1 MSARTAAYAPIDV
14 HAKQAPAAWPDIIPA
29 MTAPESER
37 AFRRLYRWATGWTYT
52 GKVEISSGNRRAV
65 RFDWPRGHWAST
77 RIAFINPEK
86 GWREFAHDASH
97 LFDHVVN
104 GESEH
109 GKHHARFEA
118 KLIRQIVTRG
128 YLDGKLLDRERPKPE
143 VVGDPKAAAR
153 LVRIA
158 RIGEL
163 ETAWQR
169 KLSRAERAIKKLD
182 GERKRIQ
189 RAALKTSKVIQ

>member
-14 HAKQAPAAWPDIIPA
+14 HVKTAPAAWPSVIPPLTQA
-29 MTAPESER
+29 EATR
-37 AFRRLYRWATGWTYT
+37 AFRRLWRWAIGQAYA
-52 GKVEISSGNRRAV
+52 GEIQISSGNRRALRLDYTRTNSLWH
-65 RFDWPRGHWAST
+65 RFVV
-77 RIAFINPEK
+77 INPEQ

-97 LFDHVVN
+97 LFDRVVN

-118 KLIRQIVTRG
+118 KLIHQIVTRG

-182 GERKRIQ
+182 GERRRIE